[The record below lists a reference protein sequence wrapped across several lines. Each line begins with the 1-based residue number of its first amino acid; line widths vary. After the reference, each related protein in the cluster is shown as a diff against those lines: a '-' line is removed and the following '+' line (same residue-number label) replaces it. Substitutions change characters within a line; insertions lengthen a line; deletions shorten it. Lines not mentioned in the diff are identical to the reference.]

1 MSRKPA
7 DVASKERNEYIP
19 SFIAKKPFYIDDES
33 TANDYLEHQ
42 RLQKQATDQSKWYDR
57 GKRAGPAATK
67 YRKGA
72 CENCGAMT
80 HKSKECLSRP
90 RKLGAKWTGKDIQA
104 DEVVQNVEL
113 GWDAKRDRWNGYD
126 PSEYRQVIEEYE
138 ELEKL
143 KRNTKPGA
151 QDGKKIMDGELDDE
165 EAAIEEARYAEESD
179 MGRQQSTAT
188 RNLRIREDTAK
199 YLLNLDLDSAKYD
212 PKTRRM
218 VDMGAQD
225 DQAAALVAE
234 ENFVRASGDAA
245 EFERAQR
252 YAWESQERGDKK
264 IHLQANPTSGEILRK
279 KEQAET
285 EAKRQAQRKAL
296 LEKYGGEEYLK
307 PTPLRETMVI
317 ENERFVEYDES
328 GAIKGAPKN
337 AVKSKYP
344 EDVLVNNHTTVFG
357 SWWHDFQW
365 GYACCFSTVKNSYCT
380 GEDGK
385 KAFEEAEMRSM
396 GLLPGPETSDQTSP
410 PAKGETNDIHEAE
423 DLSDSSQRKADT
435 ETNTRKRTMME
446 MKSGVSEEELESYK
460 RSRLA
465 ADDPM
470 ASFIDLSATFDT
482 PSDDDNDN
490 QPFNGIASSLIQDE
504 YVHIRHYTERR
515 WPFSSKDSSR
525 LTTTTAKGTSSFGKR
540 HNKSHTLCRRC
551 GRRSFHIQKSTCA
564 NCGYP
569 SAKVRKYNWSEKA
582 KRRKTTGTGRMSH
595 LKDVHRRF
603 KNGFQVGTPKG
614 ARGPEIH

>member
-1 MSRKPA
+1 
-7 DVASKERNEYIP
+7 
-19 SFIAKKPFYIDDES
+19 
-33 TANDYLEHQ
+33 
-42 RLQKQATDQSKWYDR
+42 
-57 GKRAGPAATK
+57 
-67 YRKGA
+67 
-72 CENCGAMT
+72 MT

-357 SWWHDFQW
+357 SWWHNFQW

-396 GLLPGPETSDQTSP
+396 GFLPGPETSDQTSP

-470 ASFIDLSATFDT
+470 ASFI
-482 PSDDDNDN
+482 
-490 QPFNGIASSLIQDE
+490 
-504 YVHIRHYTERR
+504 
-515 WPFSSKDSSR
+515 
-525 LTTTTAKGTSSFGKR
+525 GK
-540 HNKSHTLCRRC
+540 
-551 GRRSFHIQKSTCA
+551 
-564 NCGYP
+564 
-569 SAKVRKYNWSEKA
+569 E
-582 KRRKTTGTGRMSH
+582 
-595 LKDVHRRF
+595 
-603 KNGFQVGTPKG
+603 
-614 ARGPEIH
+614 

>member
-1 MSRKPA
+1 
-7 DVASKERNEYIP
+7 
-19 SFIAKKPFYIDDES
+19 
-33 TANDYLEHQ
+33 
-42 RLQKQATDQSKWYDR
+42 
-57 GKRAGPAATK
+57 
-67 YRKGA
+67 
-72 CENCGAMT
+72 
-80 HKSKECLSRP
+80 
-90 RKLGAKWTGKDIQA
+90 
-104 DEVVQNVEL
+104 
-113 GWDAKRDRWNGYD
+113 
-126 PSEYRQVIEEYE
+126 
-138 ELEKL
+138 
-143 KRNTKPGA
+143 
-151 QDGKKIMDGELDDE
+151 LDDE

-245 EFERAQR
+245 EFERAQK

-279 KEQAET
+279 KEQAES

-296 LEKYGGEEYLK
+296 LEKYGGEEHLK

-317 ENERFVEYDES
+317 ENERFVEYDET

-337 AVKSKYP
+337 AVKSKYQ

-357 SWWHDFQW
+357 SWWHSFQW

-396 GLLPGPETSDQTSP
+396 GLLPGPETSDQTSA
-410 PAKGETNDIHEAE
+410 PAKDETNNIHEAE
-423 DLSDSSQRKADT
+423 DSTDRSQRKADI
-435 ETNTRKRTMME
+435 EPNTKKRTMME

-470 ASFIDLSATFDT
+470 ASFI
-482 PSDDDNDN
+482 
-490 QPFNGIASSLIQDE
+490 
-504 YVHIRHYTERR
+504 
-515 WPFSSKDSSR
+515 
-525 LTTTTAKGTSSFGKR
+525 GK
-540 HNKSHTLCRRC
+540 
-551 GRRSFHIQKSTCA
+551 
-564 NCGYP
+564 
-569 SAKVRKYNWSEKA
+569 E
-582 KRRKTTGTGRMSH
+582 
-595 LKDVHRRF
+595 
-603 KNGFQVGTPKG
+603 
-614 ARGPEIH
+614 